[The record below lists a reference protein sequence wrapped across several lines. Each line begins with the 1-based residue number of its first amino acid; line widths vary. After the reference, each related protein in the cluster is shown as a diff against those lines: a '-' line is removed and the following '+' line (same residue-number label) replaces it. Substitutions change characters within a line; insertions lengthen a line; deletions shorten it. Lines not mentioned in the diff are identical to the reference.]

1 MAATSKPRIIVFK
14 ADGAIAKGQPVK
26 FGSDNDHVAAATA
39 ASDKSFGIAQNAA
52 VNAGDKVE
60 VAIAGGGAKVLAGGS
75 INAGD
80 FLVPAASGVVSSA
93 QQRRSRCCHRDALGR
108 LGGHL
113 LGRSRPV
120 DPLNQSLMQKG
131 I

>member
-60 VAIAGGGAKVLAGGS
+60 VAIAGGGAKALAAGTIS
-75 INAGD
+75 AGD
-80 FLVPAASGVVSSA
+80 FLVPAASGVVSSTNNGDRGVA
-93 QQRRSRCCHRDALGR
+93 IAMRSAVSGDIFWAEVAPSIL
-108 LGGHL
+108 
-113 LGRSRPV
+113 
-120 DPLNQSLMQKG
+120 
-131 I
+131 